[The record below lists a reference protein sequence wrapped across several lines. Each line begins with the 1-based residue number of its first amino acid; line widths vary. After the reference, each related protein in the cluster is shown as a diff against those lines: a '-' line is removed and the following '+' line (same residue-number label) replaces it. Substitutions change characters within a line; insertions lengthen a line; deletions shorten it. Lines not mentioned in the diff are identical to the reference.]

1 MAGNDPI
8 VDALLLTR
16 GADFVNT
23 WHIADTDP
31 NIPAGTTARI
41 EFTESDDTDA
51 DIIATWASTSFTVG
65 ERDITCR
72 VESDDSGDD
81 LDLVDGLFWRLIVTI
96 PDTPENLDHCWYR
109 GKTKRKQ

>member
-51 DIIATWASTSFTVG
+51 VILATWASTSFTVG
-65 ERDITCR
+65 ARDITRR
-72 VESDDSGDD
+72 VESHDSGDN
-81 LDLVDGLFWRLIVTI
+81 LDPIHGPYYRLIVTI